1 MLKRIKIASKLKVVV
16 LTVLVFFSIGFT
28 ERKNTETACSA
39 INVVIENTEGNYFL
53 DKEAIIDL
61 VTARGKSPLIG
72 VKLIHIEL
80 KTLET
85 RLKKDK
91 FVKNV
96 QITKNLKGSLSIHV
110 TQRRPIAR
118 FLTPDSSFYLGKEGC
133 VLPLSNRYTA
143 RVMLVSGA
151 GVKGLFQEGSVVTKK
166 EKELFEVLGYI
177 NEDRFLKAQIAEIEV
192 SKKGELI
199 MYPQVTRQPIFFGAC
214 EKHVDKFKNLRVFY
228 DKILPAKGWNDYES
242 VNLKY
247 QGQIICK

>member
-1 MLKRIKIASKLKVVV
+1 MLKRIKIASKLKMAV
-16 LTVLVFFSIGFT
+16 LTLLVFFSIAFT
-28 ERKNTETACSA
+28 ERQNTETTCTG
-39 INVVIENTEGNYFL
+39 IEVNIDNTEGNYFL
-53 DKEAIIDL
+53 DKEAVIDL

-72 VKLIHIEL
+72 GKLIHIEL

-91 FVKNV
+91 FVKDV
-96 QITKNLKGSLSIHV
+96 QITKNLKGTLSINV

-118 FLTPDSSFYLGKEGC
+118 FLRADSSFYLGEEGN

-151 GVKGLFQEGSVVTKK
+151 GVRGFFKEGNVVTKE
-166 EKELFEVLGYI
+166 EKDLFQVI
-177 NEDRFLKAQIAEIEV
+177 DFISEDEFLKAQIAEIEV
-192 SKKGELI
+192 NKRGELT
-199 MYPQVTRQPIFFGAC
+199 MYPQITKQPILFGTC
-214 EKHVDKFKNLRVFY
+214 EKHVDKFKKLRVFY